1 MNGSGPDVL
10 IKRLDPG
17 ATLPSYAHP
26 GDAGADLAAAEDV
39 ELGPGE
45 RALVRTGLAIA
56 LPAGYA
62 AFVHPRSGL
71 AARHGV
77 TIVNAPGTV
86 DAGYRGEIKVT
97 LLNTDPARP
106 VSFKRGDR
114 IAQLVIQRV
123 ECAVFHEAEILPGSA
138 RGDAGFGSTGGH
150 AGTGSPPVKADTGS
164 PPVKGAQGV
173 RGAGQAPREWGGH
186 RGGHPPGGERSA

>member
-1 MNGSGPDVL
+1 LPRSEPDVL

-17 ATLPSYAHP
+17 MPLPSYSHP

-71 AARHGV
+71 AAEYGV
-77 TIVNAPGTV
+77 TLVNAPGTV

-97 LLNTDPARP
+97 LLNTDKYHP
-106 VSFKRGDR
+106 VRFNRGDR

-123 ECAVFHEAEILPGSA
+123 ERAVFHEAEVLPGSS
-138 RGDAGFGSTGGH
+138 RGDGGFGSTG
-150 AGTGSPPVKADTGS
+150 
-164 PPVKGAQGV
+164 
-173 RGAGQAPREWGGH
+173 
-186 RGGHPPGGERSA
+186 